1 MTADREKIL
10 DTIWDFIKTSKFHA
24 QFTWQVDTVNIS
36 ELPHAGWYLLT
47 AQRPSGFPLY
57 STLFLPEKV
66 TLDSEFPTL
75 EEWVIYRLL
84 MPMIEEFD
92 TYIASYDKSYPLTQT
107 RC

>member
-1 MTADREKIL
+1 MTSDRKKIL

-24 QFTWQVDTVNIS
+24 QFTWQVDTINIS

-57 STLFLPEKV
+57 RALFLPEKV

-92 TYIASYDKSYPLTQT
+92 TYIASYDKAQ
-107 RC
+107 